1 MSDNT
6 VTVPGKAIV
15 QTTNTK
21 PPEGATI
28 TSFTTA
34 ATFEQ
39 VKHLLSKKPLRP
51 PVRQA

>member
-15 QTTNTK
+15 QTTSTRPADNAK
-21 PPEGATI
+21 I
-28 TSFTTA
+28 TSHTTA

-39 VKHLLSKKPLRP
+39 VKHLFSQKPLRP
-51 PVRQA
+51 PVRHS